1 MVDPCYSHQT
11 LERCGNRGVDEVQAS
26 MLLTKGAACQNCA
39 QTCRI
44 NEVDSLKI
52 EDDFAHPI
60 RADGFQRS
68 VELRRAVQVHL
79 PAEKQH
85 AALAPACDLD
95 LKHLPST
102 PATVLVPVRDAP
114 AVPRSLTATA
124 SVLPGMSPA

>member
-1 MVDPCYSHQT
+1 
-11 LERCGNRGVDEVQAS
+11 
-26 MLLTKGAACQNCA
+26 
-39 QTCRI
+39 
-44 NEVDSLKI
+44 EVDSLKI

-114 AVPRSLTATA
+114 AVPRSLPRSPGRSPLRRACYPGCRPRKRAVMPSLALQRRLQIRRYTPPVFVWLLAQGN
-124 SVLPGMSPA
+124 SVL